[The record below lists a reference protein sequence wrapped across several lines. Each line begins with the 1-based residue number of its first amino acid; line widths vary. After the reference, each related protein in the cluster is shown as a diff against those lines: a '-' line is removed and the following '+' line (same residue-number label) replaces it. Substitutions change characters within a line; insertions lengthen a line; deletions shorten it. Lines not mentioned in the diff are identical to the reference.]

1 MDSFANDSADDGEAH
16 GALGPV
22 SMPASAAF
30 DGAASDQPAVEDPAS
45 DFPASDIQA
54 REVPAPELPAPGG
67 SVSGAPLVDGGPG
80 LDGGSDDVVAS
91 PVHSGE
97 AAVEIWNRV
106 KARLRAELG
115 EAVFSSWF
123 ARIDFEA
130 CDAAALR
137 LSVPTRFLK
146 QWIQGN
152 YGDRIT
158 ALWGVESG
166 AARRVEI
173 AVRTAG
179 RGRAVAAPTAAVAV
193 RAPAPAP
200 EQRRSEGQRRSTTAT
215 GAARPFS
222 ARPEGGRNEG
232 GRAEGGRDGALAG
245 SPLDPRFTFET
256 FLEGRANAL
265 ALAAA
270 RQVAG
275 ARPGEAVPFNP
286 LFVQAPVGFGKT
298 HLLQAIAG
306 EAQRNGGRRV
316 LYLTAEHFV
325 YRFVAA
331 LQAHAALN
339 FKDALR
345 EIDLLIID
353 DMQFLQGDRS
363 QAEFCHTLNA
373 LIDGA
378 RQVVVAGDRPPSEL
392 ESLDARVRSRLS
404 GGLLVELMPP
414 DVDLRRRILAQR
426 LAAQRVAFPGVE
438 VPEAV
443 IDFVARAVA
452 TNGRDLEGAA
462 NRLVAH
468 NQLTGAPISIEM
480 AETVL
485 RDLLK
490 QREARRVRI
499 EDIQRVVA
507 RHYSI
512 PKTDLVSARRTQ
524 AIVRPRQIAMY
535 LAKVMTPRSLPEI
548 GRRFGGRDHTT
559 VLHAVRK
566 IDELAKTD
574 SRLADDIELLKRQIE
589 DEPAR

>member
-1 MDSFANDSADDGEAH
+1 MDNFADDGGDDAPAH
-16 GALGPV
+16 GTAHDTTVHDTTVHLPAGSGAVPV
-22 SMPASAAF
+22 TGAVPANTVAVDTVPASA
-30 DGAASDQPAVEDPAS
+30 
-45 DFPASDIQA
+45 
-54 REVPAPELPAPGG
+54 VPADAEPA
-67 SVSGAPLVDGGPG
+67 A
-80 LDGGSDDVVAS
+80 DVWS
-91 PVHSGE
+91 
-97 AAVEIWNRV
+97 RV
-106 KARLRAELG
+106 KARLRAEFG

-123 ARIDFEA
+123 ARLDFEA

-146 QWIQGN
+146 QWIHGN
-152 YGDRIT
+152 YGDRVT
-158 ALWGVESG
+158 ALWRAENGDQ
-166 AARRVEI
+166 RRVDI

-179 RGRAVAAPTAAVAV
+179 RARAVAAPTAAVAV
-193 RAPAPAP
+193 RATPAPTSEPRRADGQRRPATGHASASGNTHARPAP
-200 EQRRSEGQRRSTTAT
+200 RSDGGRSEG
-215 GAARPFS
+215 
-222 ARPEGGRNEG
+222 GRES
-232 GRAEGGRDGALAG
+232 ALAG
-245 SPLDPRFTFET
+245 SPLDPRFTFDT
-256 FLEGRANAL
+256 FLEGRTNAL
-265 ALAAA
+265 PLAAA

-331 LQAHAALN
+331 LQAHTALN

-414 DVDLRRRILAQR
+414 DVELRRRILAQR

-438 VPEAV
+438 VPETV

-589 DEPAR
+589 DEPSR

>member
-1 MDSFANDSADDGEAH
+1 M
-16 GALGPV
+16 
-22 SMPASAAF
+22 
-30 DGAASDQPAVEDPAS
+30 
-45 DFPASDIQA
+45 
-54 REVPAPELPAPGG
+54 
-67 SVSGAPLVDGGPG
+67 
-80 LDGGSDDVVAS
+80 
-91 PVHSGE
+91 
-97 AAVEIWNRV
+97 
-106 KARLRAELG
+106 
-115 EAVFSSWF
+115 
-123 ARIDFEA
+123 
-130 CDAAALR
+130 
-137 LSVPTRFLK
+137 
-146 QWIQGN
+146 
-152 YGDRIT
+152 
-158 ALWGVESG
+158 
-166 AARRVEI
+166 
-173 AVRTAG
+173 
-179 RGRAVAAPTAAVAV
+179 
-193 RAPAPAP
+193 
-200 EQRRSEGQRRSTTAT
+200 
-215 GAARPFS
+215 
-222 ARPEGGRNEG
+222 
-232 GRAEGGRDGALAG
+232 
-245 SPLDPRFTFET
+245 
-256 FLEGRANAL
+256 
-265 ALAAA
+265 
-270 RQVAG
+270 
-275 ARPGEAVPFNP
+275 PFNP

-306 EAQRNGGRRV
+306 EAQRAGGRRV

-325 YRFVAA
+325 YRFVTA
-331 LQAHAALN
+331 LQAHTALD

-392 ESLDARVRSRLS
+392 ESLDARVRSRLA

-414 DVDLRRRILAQR
+414 DAELRRRILAQR

-574 SRLADDIELLKRQIE
+574 TRLADDIELLKRQIE